1 MERIVI
7 TWECGGEKGRNS
19 SKSSSPPPFSSL
31 LCFTVSL
38 LMSKLLFLISYV
50 WLCNFFFLG
59 GFSYYILCTCDS
71 RACITQRNGSMT
83 PKRRRHVL
91 KIIHIAPFKLGT
103 VVVVVPHAVTIK
115 VKIFFFLILN
125 SSSFSFLLL
134 RQWLRSDWINY
145 NTSHNITE

>member
-50 WLCNFFFLG
+50 WLCNFFFFG

-103 VVVVVPHAVTIK
+103 VVPHAVTIK
-115 VKIFFFLILN
+115 VKIFFFLNFKFFFIFIFIIKIVTKIWLN
-125 SSSFSFLLL
+125 EL
-134 RQWLRSDWINY
+134 
-145 NTSHNITE
+145 